1 MEERCVRS
9 ELYDLMPEVDQTEE
23 IELLNRKVFAMHSP
37 SYILRRDFW
46 KYRVKG
52 FSRITFAKGFLRQH
66 KLVK

>member
-1 MEERCVRS
+1 
-9 ELYDLMPEVDQTEE
+9 
-23 IELLNRKVFAMHSP
+23 LLNRKVFAMHSP
-37 SYILRRDFW
+37 RYILRRDFW